1 MSIHVPIKVNTHE
14 AKSNL
19 SALIREVEEGGE
31 VIIARNGKPVAKLT
45 SYTREPNPVVFGEFK
60 DEIVY
65 KDEDFVGTDP
75 EILEMFESSGQ
86 SLCD

>member
-1 MSIHVPIKVNTHE
+1 MIT
-14 AKSNL
+14 
-19 SALIREVEEGGE
+19 
-31 VIIARNGKPVAKLT
+31 ARNGKPVAKLT

-65 KDEDFVGTDP
+65 NDDDFVGADT